1 MAGSISF
8 PFSFPG
14 EWRIETARQIAD
26 TVVGT
31 VHEVTRAD
39 GETDIVKVLKPR
51 ALEDSLRG
59 ADFMA
64 WRDGVGCARLI
75 ARSGNILLMEHAGKV
90 TLRDHLDA
98 HGDRDATWIAAQV
111 LTEYHRP
118 SDTAPPES
126 LMPLSRYFKS
136 LFEKADADRHDHIA
150 GPFTEAAELAERLIA
165 SQRDIKPLHGDLH
178 HENIMHGPRGWLIID
193 PAGLIGDAALDVANM
208 FSNPLDR
215 FDLTRN
221 EERIASMAAI
231 FAETL
236 DRDVR
241 TILQYAFAYGC
252 LSAAWHEEDGN
263 AKDRDDELAVAAAV
277 CSVLQQA

>member
-1 MAGSISF
+1 MAGS
-8 PFSFPG
+8 FSFPG
-14 EWRIETARQIAD
+14 DWRIETARQIAD

-31 VHEVTRAD
+31 VHEVTRAG
-39 GETDIVKVLKPR
+39 GEIDIVKVLKPR

-64 WRDGVGCARLI
+64 WRDGVGCIRLI
-75 ARSGNILLMEHAGKV
+75 ARSGNLLLMEHAGTM
-90 TLRDHLDA
+90 TLRDHMET
-98 HGDRDATWIAAQV
+98 HGDEHATRIAAEV
-111 LTEYHRP
+111 LAEYHRA
-118 SDTAPPES
+118 SDMAPPAS

-136 LFEKADADRHDHIA
+136 LFEKAEADHRDGVASPFIA
-150 GPFTEAAELAERLIA
+150 AAELAETLIA
-165 SQRDIKPLHGDLH
+165 DQRDIKPLHGDLH
-178 HENIMHGPRGWLIID
+178 HENIMLGPRGWLIID

-221 EERIASMAAI
+221 EERIASMAGV

-236 DRDVR
+236 GRDVR
-241 TILQYAFAYGC
+241 TILKYAFAYGC

-277 CSVLQQA
+277 QRVRQQA

>member
-1 MAGSISF
+1 MTEGIPF
-8 PFSFPG
+8 PFSFPV

-31 VHEVTRAD
+31 VLEVTRAG
-39 GETDIVKVLKPR
+39 GEIDIVKILKPKV
-51 ALEDSLRG
+51 LEDSLRG

-64 WRDGVGCARLI
+64 WRDGVGCVRLI
-75 ARSGNILLMEHAGKV
+75 GRSDDLLLMEHAGKV
-90 TLRDHLDA
+90 TLRDHLET
-98 HGDRDATWIAAQV
+98 HGDAEATRIAADV
-111 LTEYHRP
+111 LMEYHRP
-118 SDTAPPES
+118 SDIAPPAS

-136 LFEKADADRHDHIA
+136 LFEKAETDRRDGIT
-150 GPFTEAAELAERLIA
+150 GPFIEAAEMAETLIA
-165 SQRDIKPLHGDLH
+165 DQRDIKPLHGDLH
-178 HENIMHGPRGWLIID
+178 HENIMLGPRGWLIID

-221 EERIASMAAI
+221 EERIASMATV

-236 DRDVR
+236 SRDVR
-241 TILQYAFAYGC
+241 TILRYAFAYGC

-263 AKDRDDELAVAAAV
+263 AKDRDAELAVAAAV
-277 CSVLQQA
+277 RGVLQQA